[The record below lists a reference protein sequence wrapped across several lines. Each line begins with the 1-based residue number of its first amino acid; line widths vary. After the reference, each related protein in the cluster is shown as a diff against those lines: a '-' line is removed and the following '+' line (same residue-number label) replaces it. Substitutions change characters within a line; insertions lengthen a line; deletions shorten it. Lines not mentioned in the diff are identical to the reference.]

1 MTCVHVTKRTER
13 IVIFI
18 VAGLLAALAVSIGGS
33 SCAGAPKNLDQL
45 ASMEEADWKAYL
57 IRVNAWSE
65 AAGYSVVKAKPEEYE
80 HIVAYSEMLATAS
93 ADGVAD
99 PVSEAAT
106 KIAWATPMAK
116 LVLLEGKA
124 LLDARGGLPA
134 GQRGLALLHAIASGV
149 RSGAEDAWTEPK

>member
-13 IVIFI
+13 IAIFLI
-18 VAGLLAALAVSIGGS
+18 AGLLAVLAVSISGT
-33 SCAGAPKNLDQL
+33 SCTGAPKNLDQL
-45 ASMEEADWKAYL
+45 ASMEEADWQAYL
-57 IRVNAWSE
+57 TRVSAWSE
-65 AAGYSVVKAKPEEYE
+65 AAGYSVVKSKPEEYE

-93 ADGVAD
+93 SEGD

-149 RSGAEDAWTEPK
+149 RHGAEDAWTEPK